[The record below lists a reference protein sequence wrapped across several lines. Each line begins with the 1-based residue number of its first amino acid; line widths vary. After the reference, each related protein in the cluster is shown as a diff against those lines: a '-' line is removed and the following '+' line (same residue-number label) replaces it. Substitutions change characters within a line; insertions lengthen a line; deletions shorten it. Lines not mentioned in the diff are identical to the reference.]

1 MSSYLSMFV
10 EVVFGFFALFIIT
23 KILGKTQISQIT
35 PFDFISALLLGELV
49 GNALFDPNA
58 GIPEIAFVIVLYGIL
73 MYTIEIIS
81 QKYKRTRHMLEG
93 SPTIIIHHGKLVRD
107 MMKKT
112 KLDINQLQHLLREK
126 DVFSVSEVEFAVLE
140 ANGTVSVLKKTD
152 YQTPTRKDLK
162 LAPQNVEL
170 PVTVI
175 NDGEVI
181 KDNMKEKNLSI
192 SWLREEIQA
201 QGYQDI
207 SDIFYAE
214 YVKGSTLYIVP
225 FFNRHHQKY
234 KDLDS

>member
-10 EVVFGFFALFIIT
+10 ELIFGLFALFVIT

-58 GIPEIAFVIVLYGIL
+58 GIPEIAFVVVLYGL
-73 MYTIEIIS
+73 LLYVIEIVS

-93 SPTIIIHHGKLVRD
+93 SPTIVIHRGKLIRD

-126 DVFSVSEVEFAVLE
+126 DVFSISEVEFAVLE

-162 LAPQNVEL
+162 LSPKDVTL
-170 PVTVI
+170 PITLI
-175 NDGEVI
+175 NDGEII
-181 KDNMKEKNLSI
+181 KDNLEEKNLPV
-192 SWLREEIQA
+192 SWLEESIRE

-207 SDIFYAE
+207 SEIFYAE
-214 YVKGSTLYIVP
+214 YSKGEPLFIIP
-225 FFNRHHQKY
+225 FYNRNHQKY
-234 KDLDS
+234 DDLD